1 MSPET
6 SLTFLS
12 VPPQTPFE
20 PPAAIP
26 ATFSV
31 PSPLNSSRPPDRGL
45 SPFPPRTYLEDPAR
59 AAPCSVLRPRS
70 ASLSALLPL
79 HPAPSLPSFRPCTA
93 LGPQASPA
101 RGGLASALA
110 ALTALTLPCPACA
123 PPPPAPRPSAR
134 HSSPRAARPARPRL
148 PSWPIL
154 RALDTVPTS
163 DLVPRGLPRPPPAA

>member
-26 ATFSV
+26 ATFWV
-31 PSPLNSSRPPDRGL
+31 PSPLNSSRPSDRGL

-59 AAPCSVLRPRS
+59 AAPCSFLRPRS
-70 ASLSALLPL
+70 ASLSALLLL

-101 RGGLASALA
+101 RGGLALALA
-110 ALTALTLPCPACA
+110 ALTLPCPACA

-134 HSSPRAARPARPRL
+134 HSSPGAARPARPRL
-148 PSWPIL
+148 PSWPIF
-154 RALDTVPTS
+154 RALHTVPTS